1 MVPAASRRRRTRILL
16 ILFVLLAPAVPGLAS
31 QKTAVERP
39 AEAQPSPSALLNQD
53 DARETREK
61 LEEILRRL
69 PPAVGRVL
77 RLDPS
82 LLGNETYLSTYPN
95 LAAFIKQHP
104 EVKSAPSYFF
114 EHFGSNEFWVPQ
126 DTPAVR
132 AWRDLV
138 QALAVGTVFLTVTC
152 VLIWIVRTLVEYR
165 RWHRTSKVHTEV
177 NNKLLDRFTS
187 NEDLLAYIQTPAGRK
202 FIESAPLSVDSP
214 ARPVG
219 APFSRILWSVQVGV
233 VLAAGAM
240 GLLFVS
246 DRVMLPEVGQPL
258 FVLGVLALALGSG
271 FIVSAAASYVIS
283 RRLGLLEVPA
293 TAKVESEIA
302 SGRS

>member
-1 MVPAASRRRRTRILL
+1 MPAVSRRRRTRILL
-16 ILFVLLAPAVPGLAS
+16 TLFILMAPAVPGLAS
-31 QKTAVERP
+31 QRAQVERVPEPQTAV
-39 AEAQPSPSALLNQD
+39 LNQE

-82 LLGNETYLSTYPN
+82 LLGNENYLSTYPT

-104 EVKSAPSYFF
+104 EVKSGHSYFF
-114 EHFGSNEFWVPQ
+114 EHFGSNEFWVPSES
-126 DTPAVR
+126 PALR
-132 AWRDLV
+132 LWRDVL
-138 QALAVGTVFLTVTC
+138 AGLAVGAGFLTVMF
-152 VLIWIVRTLVEYR
+152 VLVWIVRTLVEYR
-165 RWHRTSKVHTEV
+165 RWNRTSKVHTEV

-202 FIESAPLSVDSP
+202 FIESAPLPMDSP

-219 APFSRILWSVQVGV
+219 APFARILWSVQIGV
-233 VLAAGAM
+233 VLAAGAF

-246 DRVMLPEVGQPL
+246 DHLALQEVGQPV
-258 FVLGVLALALGSG
+258 FVIGVLALAVGSG

-283 RRLGLLEVPA
+283 RRLGLLQEPA
-293 TAKVESEIA
+293 TAKAESEIV

>member
-1 MVPAASRRRRTRILL
+1 MLL
-16 ILFVLLAPAVPGLAS
+16 TLFILLAPAMPGLAA
-31 QKTAVERP
+31 QRTAVERP
-39 AEAQPSPSALLNQD
+39 AEPQPSPSVILNQD
-53 DARETREK
+53 ADARETREK
-61 LEEILRRL
+61 LEELLRRL

-82 LLGNETYLSTYPN
+82 LLGNETYLSTYPT

-104 EVKSAPSYFF
+104 EVKSANSYFF
-114 EHFGSNEFWVPQ
+114 EHFGSNEFWVPSE
-126 DTPAVR
+126 TPAVR
-132 AWRDLV
+132 VWRDLF
-138 QALAVGTVFLTVTC
+138 QAMAIGTVFVTVTM

-219 APFSRILWSVQVGV
+219 APFARILWSVQVGV
-233 VLAAGAM
+233 VLAAGAL
-240 GLLFVS
+240 GLLSVS
-246 DRVMLPEVGQPL
+246 DRVAVADVGQPL
-258 FVLGVLALALGSG
+258 FVIGVLALALGSG
-271 FIVSAAASYVIS
+271 FIVSAVASYIIS

-293 TAKVESEIA
+293 TAEKA
-302 SGRS
+302 GQDLHA

>member
-1 MVPAASRRRRTRILL
+1 MPAVSRRGRTRILL
-16 ILFVLLAPAVPGLAS
+16 TLFVLLAPALPGLAA
-31 QKTAVERP
+31 QRMAVERQ
-39 AEAQPSPSALLNQD
+39 AESQPSQSVILNQD
-53 DARETREK
+53 ADARETREK
-61 LEEILRRL
+61 LEEVLRRL

-114 EHFGSNEFWVPQ
+114 ERFGSNEYWQPQ
-126 DTPAVR
+126 ETPAVR
-132 AWRDLV
+132 VWRDLF
-138 QALAVGTVFLTVTC
+138 QALAIGTVFVTVTL

-165 RWHRTSKVHTEV
+165 RWHRTSKIHTDV

-202 FIESAPLSVDSP
+202 FIESAPLAIDSP
-214 ARPVG
+214 SRPVG

-246 DRVMLPEVGQPL
+246 DRVVLADVGQPL
-258 FVLGVLALALGSG
+258 FVIGVLALALGSG
-271 FIVSAAASYVIS
+271 FIVSAGASYLIS
-283 RRLGLLEVPA
+283 RRLGLIEEPA
-293 TAKVESEIA
+293 APKAESDIVG
-302 SGRS
+302 GRS